1 MADRKNNPVKYG
13 EVVVKCWEDE
23 AYKKRFL
30 EDPEG
35 VLSEAGFV
43 VEEGVTYK
51 VIEQPKQVR
60 YLVLPHEK
68 TKAAVQDMAKRFL
81 NRAEADDA
89 LLPEGTEVRIIQ
101 NTDDTRHLILPASPQ
116 SLSQAELKMV
126 AGGDSCETY
135 TDTKENN
142 NYKITTLESAHGKVE
157 TNVQQENATN
167 VVVKVDWPDDVPTA
181 SPAARSSPPDAV
193 QSRVTSPSAT
203 TPRCLVRPESSM
215 RVLAANPVS
224 RCLL

>member
-30 EDPEG
+30 EDPES

-68 TKAAVQDMAKRFL
+68 AKAAVQDMAKRFL
-81 NRAEADDA
+81 N
-89 LLPEGTEVRIIQ
+89 LS
-101 NTDDTRHLILPASPQ
+101 LIH
-116 SLSQAELKMV
+116 
-126 AGGDSCETY
+126 
-135 TDTKENN
+135 
-142 NYKITTLESAHGKVE
+142 I
-157 TNVQQENATN
+157 
-167 VVVKVDWPDDVPTA
+167 
-181 SPAARSSPPDAV
+181 
-193 QSRVTSPSAT
+193 
-203 TPRCLVRPESSM
+203 
-215 RVLAANPVS
+215 
-224 RCLL
+224 

>member
-30 EDPEG
+30 EDPES

-43 VEEGVTYK
+43 PEEGVTYQ

-68 TKAAVQDMAKRFL
+68 AKAAVQDMAKRFL
-81 NRAEADDA
+81 NRAEENDA

-101 NTDDTRHLILPASPQ
+101 NTDDIRYIILPASPQ
-116 SLSQAELKMV
+116 SLSQTELKMV

-135 TDTKENN
+135 TDTATAVYGVEAAVTG
-142 NYKITTLESAHGKVE
+142 TT
-157 TNVQQENATN
+157 
-167 VVVKVDWPDDVPTA
+167 
-181 SPAARSSPPDAV
+181 AAAEAEVAV
-193 QSRVTSPSAT
+193 AAVGVAV
-203 TPRCLVRPESSM
+203 LV
-215 RVLAANPVS
+215 
-224 RCLL
+224 